1 MLTSATI
8 LFLFLELELE
18 LGIDSGPTGTF
29 YLTLGYHSVPPGS
42 PLSEK
47 KVLLG
52 RAPSL

>member
-29 YLTLGYHSVPPGS
+29 YLTLGYHSVPGS